1 MTNRTLHTPRVR
13 RSFGVAIGLLLGLP
27 AVGFPSLA
35 HGADDD
41 LEDLLDDVEPKEDT
55 VRDEREALQD
65 EPKLETSEEERRK
78 RIIKTLQEKEFV
90 HKGRY
95 ELAPGVGYVTND
107 PFINRYLGAL
117 GLTYHVTEVFG
128 VEFRGTFSPDFGK
141 GDWKPITEQIIEENA
156 VTPDISKIQWFGD
169 ANFQY
174 SPIYGKVAVSG
185 KNIVMFDI
193 FGAFGAGV
201 VGTRDD
207 LEALQKENDP
217 EALATQKQ
225 LHPTLNYGGGIRVIL
240 SKSFA
245 FRFETRGMSY
255 VEVIE
260 SSTLEMKNNV
270 MLLGSASIFFPGVE

>member
-1 MTNRTLHTPRVR
+1 MPTMHRTLVL
-13 RSFGVAIGLLLGLP
+13 GLLTFLP
-27 AVGFPSLA
+27 ALA
-35 HGADDD
+35 RAADED
-41 LEDLLDDVEPKEDT
+41 LDDLLDDVAPKEDT
-55 VRDEREALQD
+55 VREEKAALKD
-65 EPKLETSEEERRK
+65 EPKLETADEARK
-78 RIIKTLQEKEFV
+78 KRVIKTLQRKEFV
-90 HKGRY
+90 HQGRY
-95 ELAPGVGYVTND
+95 EIAPGIGYVTND
-107 PFINRYLGAL
+107 PFINRYLIGA

-128 VEFRGTFSPDFGK
+128 VEFRGTFSPDFGE
-141 GDWKPITEQIIEENA
+141 GDWKPITKQIIEENS
-156 VTPDISKIQWFGD
+156 VTPDISKIEWFGD
-169 ANFQY
+169 FNLQY

-201 VGTRDD
+201 VNTRDD
-207 LEALQKENDP
+207 LKALQKETD
-217 EALATQKQ
+217 EAAIATEKQ
-225 LHPTLNYGGGIRVIL
+225 FHPTLNYGGGVRVIL